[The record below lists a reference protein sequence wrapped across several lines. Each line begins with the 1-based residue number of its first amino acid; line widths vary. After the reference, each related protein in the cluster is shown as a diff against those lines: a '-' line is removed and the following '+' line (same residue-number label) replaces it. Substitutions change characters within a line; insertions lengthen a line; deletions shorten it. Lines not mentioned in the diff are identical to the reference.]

1 MGGFCEFELIGEN
14 NLCNKLYKAA
24 KDVTFLPV
32 NGTTTNENKNMKNEI
47 KSTARATASK
57 TGEPGPADT
66 RNENE
71 IKTLYLFERI
81 AVPVKTWGEYRGQVR
96 ISDVVGFKLGGGAD
110 ETADEFF
117 IQNAMKGGTE
127 LSIREE
133 EYLRAKPATKYDL
146 MRARI

>member
-1 MGGFCEFELIGEN
+1 MKIEN
-14 NLCNKLYKAA
+14 
-24 KDVTFLPV
+24 
-32 NGTTTNENKNMKNEI
+32 
-47 KSTARATASK
+47 
-57 TGEPGPADT
+57 
-66 RNENE
+66 
-71 IKTLYLFERI
+71 KTLYLFERI

-133 EYLRAKPATKYDL
+133 DYLRAKPATKYDL